1 MRTERSRFPGSA
13 FESGPTDSVVS
24 HGGLTYRDTE
34 ALLLRLGDTAERVV
48 VVGGQ
53 ALNFWASYYEPRVAE
68 LRAEAPFTSK
78 DVDLCAPRA
87 DVEELAQRLGGR
99 ARLAGFDDHTPNLG
113 TVTYSDESGTLRTLD
128 VMATLVGLDVRDVRK
143 TSIPIHYDTASG
155 QSLTFRVMHPVLIM
169 ESRAHNVIQLPA
181 YRNPHGLGQ
190 VRASVHCARE
200 YLNEMVSSDPRGV
213 LRWNERIFRFRTK
226 DPDGKQIAREHQID
240 VFNAVVADSRLDA
253 KFLATRFPQMVELV
267 RRTAT

>member
-1 MRTERSRFPGSA
+1 MSRTVLPAVLSFTARSLVAASTLDGRPHRPPSASTRSRAAATRSPM
-13 FESGPTDSVVS
+13 
-24 HGGLTYRDTE
+24 
-34 ALLLRLGDTAERVV
+34 
-48 VVGGQ
+48 
-53 ALNFWASYYEPRVAE
+53 AS
-68 LRAEAPFTSK
+68 L
-78 DVDLCAPRA
+78 
-87 DVEELAQRLGGR
+87 
-99 ARLAGFDDHTPNLG
+99 
-113 TVTYSDESGTLRTLD
+113 
-128 VMATLVGLDVRDVRK
+128 
-143 TSIPIHYDTASG
+143 PIHYDTASG

-200 YLNEMVSSDPRGV
+200 YLNEMVSSNPRAV